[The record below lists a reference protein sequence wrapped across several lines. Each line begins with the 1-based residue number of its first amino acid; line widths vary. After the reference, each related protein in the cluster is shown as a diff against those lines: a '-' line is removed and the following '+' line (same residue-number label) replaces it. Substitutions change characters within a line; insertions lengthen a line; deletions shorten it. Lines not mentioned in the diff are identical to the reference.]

1 MIIPGTRDD
10 RQWLFRATHA
20 TPPPSPGR
28 GSLTYACPI
37 VLLSLIFWSRE
48 VFPSLENPLMS
59 DCRDVIRLEFVFQ
72 LPSSISLI
80 IHALSSYSPTH
91 LTTCWLAIILAI
103 CLTEPYRIG
112 ISDNVLVSL
121 MASTETLRQ
130 KLRNKQPQPFLAI
143 AVMKLFVTWP
153 CVCREDNYYTAYT

>member
-72 LPSSISLI
+72 LPSSISLNPRVI
-80 IHALSSYSPTH
+80 FLFSYASNCMLVGYH
-91 LTTCWLAIILAI
+91 LGDML
-103 CLTEPYRIG
+103 
-112 ISDNVLVSL
+112 N
-121 MASTETLRQ
+121 
-130 KLRNKQPQPFLAI
+130 
-143 AVMKLFVTWP
+143 
-153 CVCREDNYYTAYT
+153 

>member
-1 MIIPGTRDD
+1 MIVPRTRDD

-20 TPPPSPGR
+20 TPPLSPGR
-28 GSLTYACPI
+28 GSLSYACPI
-37 VLLSLIFWSRE
+37 VLLSLILWSRE

-59 DCRDVIRLEFVFQ
+59 DCRDVIRLQFVFQ

-80 IHALSSYSPTH
+80 IHAYYSYSPTH
-91 LTTCWLAIILAI
+91 LTTCWLATILAI

-112 ISDNVLVSL
+112 VSENVLVSL
-121 MASTETLRQ
+121 TLSTETLCQ

-143 AVMKLFVTWP
+143 VVMKLS
-153 CVCREDNYYTAYT
+153 